1 MGPKTLFLRPLY
13 YSTLIVSII
22 DPPFK
27 EPFKGTPILII
38 KAPILYYMTLFLN
51 LGGTRALWLWRCRAL
66 P

>member
-38 KAPILYYMTLFLN
+38 KAPILYDPVSESRRHQGFV
-51 LGGTRALWLWRCRAL
+51 ALEV
-66 P
+66 